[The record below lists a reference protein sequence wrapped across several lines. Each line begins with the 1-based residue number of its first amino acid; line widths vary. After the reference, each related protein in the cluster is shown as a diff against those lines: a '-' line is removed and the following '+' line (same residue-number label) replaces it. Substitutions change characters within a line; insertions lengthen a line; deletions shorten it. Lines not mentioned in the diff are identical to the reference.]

1 MARILV
7 IDDEKLVRETLSM
20 LLESAG
26 HSVDAAGDGVA
37 GLAQFKKQ
45 RPDLV
50 ITDIFMPE
58 QEGIGTILAIR
69 EIDAKVPIIAMTG
82 GSGAELNMTSA
93 TKLGATRALLKP
105 VRRDALLAAIDEC
118 LRAAER

>member
-1 MARILV
+1 MARILL
-7 IDDEKLVRETLSM
+7 IDDEKMVRETFSM

-26 HSVDAAGDGVA
+26 HSVDQAEDGVA
-37 GLAQFKKQ
+37 GVAHFKKQ

-69 EIDAKVPIIAMTG
+69 ELDAKVPIIAVTG
-82 GSGAELNMTSA
+82 GSGAELNLTSA

-105 VRRDALLAAIDEC
+105 VRKDALLVAVDES
-118 LRAAER
+118 LGAGG